1 MDKNGTEQGIEQAL
15 DTCLEKIINSR
26 WGVEEC
32 LAKYPDYATELQ
44 PLLDVA
50 SASYQASNINPGENF
65 KAKARYEF
73 NAAVADMASSSKRRW
88 FEIVPIWAKAVAG
101 ALVAVLISG
110 GALVAASDSSL
121 PGQTL
126 YGVKLAAEQAQMA
139 FTFSQY
145 SKTELYADLAN
156 KRVSEIAILNDAG
169 KTEEI
174 NIATHQMETE
184 FEAIVTLNVGSVEN
198 KTIYPLATAQHDQ
211 IVLFIEGEDSLLT
224 QTPDIFMLCSSDTD
238 LVCNLKDKGM
248 TGYLGLVKSLE
259 MASPETQPVLEE
271 ALIVYLRSYAM
282 VFELVGR

>member
-1 MDKNGTEQGIEQAL
+1 MDNNGVEQGIEQAL
-15 DTCLEKIINSR
+15 DACLEKIISSG

-32 LAKYPDYATELQ
+32 LAEYPDYATALQ

-50 SASYQASNINPGENF
+50 SASYKVANVNPGENF

-73 NAAVADMASSSKRRW
+73 NAAVADMASNPKRQW
-88 FEIVPIWAKAVAG
+88 FEMVPIWGKAVTMM
-101 ALVAVLISG
+101 LVVTLISG

-126 YGVKLAAEQAQMA
+126 YGIKLAAEQAQMA

-184 FEAIVTLNVGSVEN
+184 FEAIVNLNVGSVEN
-198 KTIYPLATAQHDQ
+198 KIIYPPATAQHDQ
-211 IVLFIEGEDSLLT
+211 IVTFIESGDSLLT
-224 QTPDIFMLCSSDTD
+224 RTPDIFMLCSSDTD

-271 ALIVYLRSYAM
+271 ALIVYLRSYAT